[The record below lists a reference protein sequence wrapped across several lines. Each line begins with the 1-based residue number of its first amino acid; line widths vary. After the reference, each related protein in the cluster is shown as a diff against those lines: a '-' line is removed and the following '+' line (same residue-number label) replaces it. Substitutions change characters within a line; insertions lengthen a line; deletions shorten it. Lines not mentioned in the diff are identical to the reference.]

1 MAAAT
6 ATIATRPPALDTP
19 VSATYPSEL
28 RSPLV
33 GTPTFIKRE
42 EDMKTPITPP
52 AAYVDF
58 LKALSPTLMSP
69 LATGSSQKFPIN
81 EGGRVEKGKTTETPK
96 ASTTERP
103 STSTSDDAAAAASP
117 PDSRPEPAAT
127 HPPLS
132 RNVSTESADSA
143 ATSTTTSSAV
153 SATSTAS
160 APTPMQS
167 NTSRPR
173 SNTSTSTTRPEIPH
187 PIQIPPTSS
196 GAFSRPASARRTPR
210 GTPLH
215 MHIPGVSSP
224 YSPSVPSPL
233 SGGARS
239 ARSIQSPFGS
249 TMSPYSATMSPYN
262 TSAGPWSANAMS
274 PRDRETQGQIASPP
288 VTGSGT
294 SRVSVRQVVT
304 RTVTYSRTP
313 LDPPPKGKRRRVEDE
328 EDNE

>member
-1 MAAAT
+1 M
-6 ATIATRPPALDTP
+6 LDTP

-28 RSPLV
+28 RSPLI

-52 AAYVDF
+52 TAYVDF

-69 LATGSSQKFPIN
+69 LATSSSQRFPVN
-81 EGGRVEKGKTTETPK
+81 EGERAEKRKSSEASNEGTHEPSKTSNSSNSAAPTSSPRNE
-96 ASTTERP
+96 SVP
-103 STSTSDDAAAAASP
+103 S
-117 PDSRPEPAAT
+117 

-132 RNVSTESADSA
+132 RNVSTESTDSVATTATTNSA
-143 ATSTTTSSAV
+143 ASAESV
-153 SATSTAS
+153 ASAAS
-160 APTPMQS
+160 APASVQS

-173 SNTSTSTTRPEIPH
+173 STTSTSTTRPELPH
-187 PIQIPPTSS
+187 PIQIPPPSAS
-196 GAFSRPASARRTPR
+196 AYSRPASARRTPR
-210 GTPLH
+210 GNSLH

-233 SGGARS
+233 SAGARS
-239 ARSIQSPFGS
+239 TRSIQSPFAS
-249 TMSPYSATMSPYN
+249 ALSPYSATMSPYT

-274 PRDRETQGQIASPP
+274 PRDRETQGQLASP
-288 VTGSGT
+288 VTGGGS

-313 LDPPPKGKRRRVEDE
+313 LDPAPKGKRRRVDE
-328 EDNE
+328 EGDSQ